1 MTKFTSKENATRKEV
16 FNYNRKLHAG
26 KVWDSCTKKFGKSKA
41 VLHAIEE
48 SDKRIAGNT
57 PNPSEFDMFKQQVKT
72 RIKGLAACLPDSG
85 YSMGEDKYIVCR
97 ILGGYVDHF
106 DGCQEYARS
115 CSYRAKHGRVEV
127 ALPISIIGKAENMHD
142 MITIRRKQ
150 IQNRIWK
157 AQWVVFDYTRDGR
170 GFINSEIKWHLE
182 SGYVVRYEKGRS
194 RHIGYEWE
202 LAGSNYNE
210 GWFHTTSLADAR
222 KKLAFYIRDEKF
234 YAKWQKWD
242 TKRMAEDAKKRDTE
256 AKAEARAREK
266 AAKELEKKVKQ
277 VQKSAELKDCLA
289 HMYVYQDS
297 IKAGNCVPGTN
308 SFLATHNL
316 QKTDTRSGEFL
327 LRISR
332 GSWQHHNVVRILMKY
347 VATEHADFYHNN
359 ELALRSILNTL

>member
-16 FNYNRKLHAG
+16 FNYNRKRESY
-26 KVWDSCTKKFGKSKA
+26 WDSCTKKFGKSKA
-41 VLHAIEE
+41 VLRAIEE
-48 SDKRIAGNT
+48 SDKRIAGNR
-57 PNPSEFDMFKQQVKT
+57 PNPSEFEMFKQNVKS
-72 RIKGLAACLPDSG
+72 RIHGLAACLPDSG

-127 ALPISIIGKAENMHD
+127 ALPIRVIGKAENMHG
-142 MITIRRKQ
+142 MITIRTKQ
-150 IQNRIWK
+150 IQQRIWK

-182 SGYVVRYEKGRS
+182 SGYVVRYEQGRS

-202 LAGSNYNE
+202 LAGSNYDG
-210 GWFHTTSLADAR
+210 GWYHTTNLADAR
-222 KKLAFYIRDEKF
+222 KRLSFYIRDEKF
-234 YAKWQKWD
+234 FAKWQKWD
-242 TKRMAEDAKKRDTE
+242 TKRKAEDEKKREQE
-256 AKAEARAREK
+256 AKAEARAK
-266 AAKELEKKVKQ
+266 AKADKELAKSMKK

-308 SFLATHNL
+308 AFLTNHNL

-332 GSWQHHNVVRILMKY
+332 KTWQHVNVVRILVKY
-347 VATEHADFYHNN
+347 VADTYPAFYESNSQ
-359 ELALRSILNTL
+359 ALRSILNTL